1 MFEQAQNEENSY
13 RFELYVYLYGFG
25 WDFGKV
31 EHEDCLVLFFR
42 IKFFQDLELGTS
54 MALM

>member
-31 EHEDCLVLFFR
+31 EHEDCLV
-42 IKFFQDLELGTS
+42 FFQNKILPRP
-54 MALM
+54 